1 MIPEALKEIAQYEN
15 KIASLQKKVEAE
27 RSKALTNL
35 HTSAGFAT
43 REELIAALQSLGKAA
58 PAKRGRKPGKKAAV
72 KKAAK
77 KPAKKAAKKPAK
89 AAKKPAKAA
98 KPAKAGAKKRAKRT
112 RLTPE
117 LKERIVAALK
127 AGGKGAAVAS
137 KFGVSVPTVHNIK
150 KAAGL
155 TKTRKK

>member
-27 RSKALTNL
+27 QKKALGNL
-35 HTSAGFAT
+35 HITAGFAS
-43 REELIAALQSLGKAA
+43 RAELIAALQSLGGAKA
-58 PAKRGRKPGKKAAV
+58 PAKRGRKPGR
-72 KKAAK
+72 
-77 KPAKKAAKKPAK
+77 KPAKKAVAAK
-89 AAKKPAKAA
+89 AAPKK
-98 KPAKAGAKKRAKRT
+98 GAKTRAKRT

-117 LKERIVAALK
+117 LKEQIVAALK
-127 AGGKGAAVAS
+127 SGGKGAAVAS